1 MSNSLT
7 DLMCLD
13 IYLSSLNDK
22 EYQSIKKELETAEP
36 KMMPLLSWDIFMD
49 GNHRYTSALKRKQ
62 DLFSIKN
69 LAKEYQWNNN
79 IENLFESMDYEA
91 IIVTDKDQKIIWVND
106 GFSEMTGYSTQ
117 FAIKKTPRFLQGN
130 QTKEATK
137 NRIRFKIKQHK
148 PFSEV
153 IVNHRKDGTTY
164 KCKVNIIPLYHNQ
177 TTHYIAFEKQIA

>member
-1 MSNSLT
+1 
-7 DLMCLD
+7 
-13 IYLSSLNDK
+13 
-22 EYQSIKKELETAEP
+22 
-36 KMMPLLSWDIFMD
+36 MPFLSWDIFMD

-117 FAIKKTPRFLQGN
+117 FAINKTPRFLQGN
-130 QTKEATK
+130 
-137 NRIRFKIKQHK
+137 
-148 PFSEV
+148 
-153 IVNHRKDGTTY
+153 
-164 KCKVNIIPLYHNQ
+164 
-177 TTHYIAFEKQIA
+177 